1 MLNGSVLTSE
11 RQRWAGWVW
20 LAVVALMLAILVVKL
35 PGARLNSSVLALL
48 PGPGGNAVPA
58 PLRHGFMQ
66 RLDGQL
72 MWLVALPKGQ
82 DDAAARAWLAMLV
95 KEPWLKSV
103 QGPMSEAQQKA
114 WGRFAWQYRAAL
126 IDPETRARLGQ
137 GGEAQANWVLG
148 QLYSAFSGVSGTE
161 LRGDPLMLVR
171 GAQLAQQQGAG
182 SLRLHNGWL
191 TSVDGQGRRWYL
203 IHGELKGDAFSM
215 RSSNAAVDRL
225 ATLAQQLHQR
235 WPQAQLL
242 SRGALFYSDY
252 ASRQA
257 HHEMSTLGVGTLCG
271 VLLLVFA
278 VFRSPRPLLLC
289 LLSVAIGALAG
300 ITVTLLWY
308 GELHLMTL
316 VMSMGIIGVSAD
328 YTLYYLT
335 ERMVHGAKDSA
346 LASLAKV
353 RAALLLALGTTLLA
367 WCVMMMAPF
376 PGIRQMALFAA
387 VGLSASCLTVICW
400 YPQLAKGLPVR
411 PVPLRG
417 ALVWWL
423 TAWRRPGMRLG
434 LPLAVALFSVIGLW
448 QLRVDDDISRLQAM
462 PPDLVAQDR
471 AIAQLTGQ
479 RLDQR
484 WFMVWGD
491 HPQQALERLEALT
504 PHLEQARQKGWLTGW
519 RQLPL
524 SSLARQKAD
533 MALLRRAAP
542 LVEQRLAA
550 AGVDIKVAVPEERTL
565 TAQQWLK
572 SVNSSGWRLLWLSL
586 PDGRSGILV
595 PVDGVTRS
603 AALGRL
609 AQESNGVVWVD
620 RKAEFDGL
628 FGFWRGLLSGLL
640 ALALLA
646 IAVSYVARLGLRRGL
661 QSVAPS
667 LLALLGGLATLGIS
681 GQPLNLFSLLALTL
695 VLGIGI
701 NYTLFFSNP
710 RGTPLTSLLAV
721 SVALATTLLTLGM
734 LVFSQTGAISGF
746 GTVLASGIFI
756 AWLTAPLVLSARE
769 ERREC
774 GE

>member
-1 MLNGSVLTSE
+1 MPNSSALTSE
-11 RQRWAGWVW
+11 RQRLAGWLW
-20 LAVVALMLAILVVKL
+20 LAVVLLMLAVLGLKL

-48 PGPGGNAVPA
+48 PGVGGKEVPA

-72 MWLVALPKGQ
+72 MWLVAVPEEEN
-82 DDAAARAWLAMLV
+82 DAAARWWLTRLTQ
-95 KEPWLKSV
+95 EPWLKSI
-103 QGPMSEAQQKA
+103 QGPMSDAQQKE
-114 WGRFAWQYRAAL
+114 WGRFAWQHRAAL
-126 IDPETRARLGQ
+126 IDPATRTRLGQ
-137 GGEAQANWVLG
+137 GGEAQASWILA
-148 QLYSAFSGVSGTE
+148 QLYSAFSGVSGAE

-182 SLRLHNGWL
+182 ALRLHNGWL
-191 TSVDGQGRRWYL
+191 TAVDGQGQRWYL

-215 RSSNAAVDRL
+215 RQGNAAVDRL
-225 ATLAQQLHQR
+225 TVLSQQLHQR

-242 SRGALFYSDY
+242 SRGALFYSDH

-300 ITVTLLWY
+300 VTVTLLWY

-346 LASLAKV
+346 LASLVKV
-353 RAALLLALGTTLLA
+353 RATLLLALGTTLLA
-367 WCVMMMAPF
+367 WGVMMMAPF

-387 VGLSASCLTVICW
+387 SGLSASCLTVICW

-417 ALVWWL
+417 LMVWWL
-423 TAWRRPGMRLG
+423 AAWRRPGLRLG
-434 LPLAVALFSVIGLW
+434 LPLLVALFSAVGLW

-462 PPDLVAQDR
+462 PPELVAQDR
-471 AIAQLTGQ
+471 AIGQLTGQ
-479 RLDQR
+479 SLDQR

-491 HPQQALERLEALT
+491 SPQQALERLEALT
-504 PHLEQARQKGWLTGW
+504 PRLEQARNNGWLTGW

-533 MALLRRAAP
+533 MALLGRAAHG
-542 LVEQRLAA
+542 VEQRLAA
-550 AGVDIKVAVPEERTL
+550 AGLNIKVAVPEERSL
-565 TAQQWLK
+565 TPEQWLN

-586 PDGRSGILV
+586 ADGRSGILV
-595 PVDGVTRS
+595 PVDGVTQS

-609 AQESNGVVWVD
+609 AQESHGVAWVD

-640 ALALLA
+640 ALALLV
-646 IAVSYVARLGLRRGL
+646 IGVSYVVRLGLRHGL

-667 LLALLGGLATLGIS
+667 LLALLGGLATLGLC
-681 GQPLNLFSLLALTL
+681 GQPLNLFALLALTL

-756 AWLTAPLVLSARE
+756 AWLTAPLALSDRKE
-769 ERREC
+769 NHE
-774 GE
+774 